1 MKTNKLL
8 NWLYAFLM
16 GLPIIVTLFYMLAMV
31 FTRNPNFQFSYD
43 SFVNAFED
51 IMYQGRFDFV
61 ENNGL
66 YGTINDFLSYFGISG
81 SLGLDYLFTYWLTI
95 SIVWLGFEVLMTFIQ
110 MARKLIYAFVDKEF

>member
-43 SFVNAFED
+43 FFVNAFED
-51 IMYQGRFDFV
+51 IMYQGQFNFV